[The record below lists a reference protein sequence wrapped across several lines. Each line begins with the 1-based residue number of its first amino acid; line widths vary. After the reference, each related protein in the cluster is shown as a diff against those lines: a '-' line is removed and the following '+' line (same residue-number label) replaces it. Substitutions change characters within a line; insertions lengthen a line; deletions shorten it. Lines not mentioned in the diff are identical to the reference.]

1 MLFKLKAILSLHASN
16 FLDRA
21 NHENAKTN
29 WPATEKN
36 KQRQNNTKRRKGVKL
51 INLR

>member
-21 NHENAKTN
+21 NRENAKTN

-36 KQRQNNTKRRKGVKL
+36 KHNAKTTQKGGKV
-51 INLR
+51 